1 MVSHLSETRLGVKFF
16 YSAFSRVV
24 RASADVSSTAWPS
37 PAAAAGSEASWR
49 GPCSLWSS
57 VCPGKK
63 PVKKKTN
70 TKSSRPSWIWST
82 ARSVSGGGRELH
94 AAGFKSY
101 RERLTQPRGK
111 VGQRQQQ
118 LINCQE
124 TAWHRD
130 AEGVESEICDRMW
143 RSTREMKR

>member
-1 MVSHLSETRLGVKFF
+1 MFPVI
-16 YSAFSRVV
+16 FSLP
-24 RASADVSSTAWPS
+24 W
-37 PAAAAGSEASWR
+37 
-49 GPCSLWSS
+49 
-57 VCPGKK
+57 KK
-63 PVKKKTN
+63 ACEKKKQTQ
-70 TKSSRPSWIWST
+70 SHPDRPESEVRL
-82 ARSVSGGGRELH
+82 ALYRGGGRELH

-143 RSTREMKR
+143 RSTRETKR

>member
-1 MVSHLSETRLGVKFF
+1 M
-16 YSAFSRVV
+16 
-24 RASADVSSTAWPS
+24 
-37 PAAAAGSEASWR
+37 
-49 GPCSLWSS
+49 
-57 VCPGKK
+57 
-63 PVKKKTN
+63 KKKKK
-70 TKSSRPSWIWST
+70 KSHPDSPE
-82 ARSVSGGGRELH
+82 SGVQLALYRGGRELH

-130 AEGVESEICDRMW
+130 AEGAESEICDRMW
-143 RSTREMKR
+143 R